1 MLIFN
6 YQYCIYPSADQAAIL
21 DDWFETSRR
30 VYNYALREIKDWSQ
44 SRKCPVNAC
53 DVRSCYIIP
62 ADAPYPSEQRQQASL
77 AKAKQVVSNL
87 KTVPAQN
94 LQQAIKRLH
103 KSFEA
108 KRKRGFGYP
117 RLKKF
122 GQWHSTLFPQF
133 KASPLDAEGK
143 SLKLPKLGDVTINLH
158 RPIPEGFTIA
168 NVRVVKKADHWFA
181 NLCIKCDV
189 EVPVIGF
196 HGHAIGVDV
205 GLDYFLATSDG
216 LQVKAPKFFKQSQSK
231 LKLLQRRLAR
241 KTKRSANYQKAR
253 IAVARQHRHIAN
265 QRRDLHFKL
274 AHQLC
279 DGADSIFFED
289 IDFRIMAKGFLGK
302 HTLDAGWGQ
311 FRNITKQVAFKRGK
325 FSAEVDHRGTSQ
337 KCPDC
342 GAEVRKEL
350 ADRVHSCHACGSVKP
365 RDVASG
371 QVIRNRGVA
380 LYSTIVP
387 VEHREMETA

>member
-6 YQYCIYPSADQAAIL
+6 YQYRIYPSAEQATIL

-30 VYNYALREIKDWSQ
+30 VYNYALREVKDWSQ
-44 SRKCPVNAC
+44 SRKCSVNAC
-53 DVRSCYIIP
+53 DLHSCYIIP

-77 AKAKQVVSNL
+77 AKAKQAMPSL

-117 RLKKF
+117 RFKKF
-122 GQWHSTLFPQF
+122 GQWRSTLFPQF
-133 KASPLDAEGK
+133 KASPLDAEEGL
-143 SLKLPKLGDVTINLH
+143 LKFPKLGQVDINLH
-158 RPIPEGFTIA
+158 RPIPDGFTIA

-189 EVPVIGF
+189 EVPAIGF

-216 LQVKAPKFFKQSQSK
+216 LQVRVPKFFKQSQSK

-241 KTKRSANYQKAR
+241 KEKEAANHQKAR
-253 IAVARQHRHIAN
+253 VAVSRQHRHIAN
-265 QRRDLHFKL
+265 Q
-274 AHQLC
+274 
-279 DGADSIFFED
+279 
-289 IDFRIMAKGFLGK
+289 
-302 HTLDAGWGQ
+302 
-311 FRNITKQVAFKRGK
+311 
-325 FSAEVDHRGTSQ
+325 
-337 KCPDC
+337 P
-342 GAEVRKEL
+342 
-350 ADRVHSCHACGSVKP
+350 
-365 RDVASG
+365 
-371 QVIRNRGVA
+371 
-380 LYSTIVP
+380 
-387 VEHREMETA
+387 